1 MALWLLAR
9 TLTASK
15 FMPSLSDP
23 IISINGLGKKTSD
36 RLNQLGIH
44 SLEHLVFHL
53 PRRYQDKTSITP
65 LSRANVNDE
74 ILIEL
79 TIDRIEVVPSRQ
91 RQLLCYL
98 SDNQNHRILLRFF
111 HFTQYQKQ
119 ALIRGET
126 IQCFGEIKIGRQGL
140 EMHHPEYRVI
150 SQNQKPLL
158 ESTLSPI
165 YPLCSG
171 ISQNK
176 MKQWVNYSLEVLQ
189 ISQLDDYFEK
199 ITQQSMPSLKS
210 SLMLLHHPEK
220 NEDLSKIE
228 SFKHISQ
235 QRLII
240 EELATNQLNLLKTKK
255 ARKSKKTNAFK
266 IQDSLSN
273 KLLGSL
279 DFDLTNS
286 QSRCIKEINEDLS
299 SSEPMLRLL
308 QGDVGSGKTIVAVF
322 ALIQAVENNFQAVIM
337 APTEILARQHL
348 QNFTDYLKPLN
359 IQIAY
364 LSGSQNPQER
374 REHLDFIESG
384 EAKVVVGTHALF
396 QESVNFENLSL
407 VIIDE
412 QHKFGVH
419 QRLSLS
425 KKANKTPHQLVM
437 TATPIPRSL
446 TMSAYADLDTSVIDE
461 LPPGRQA
468 VETIALS
475 NSRRD
480 ELIEKI
486 KKISDEGRQIYW
498 VCTLIEESEVLRAE
512 SAEKT
517 FNYLT
522 DNLKDLT
529 VVMIHGKR
537 TKSEK
542 EMIMRD
548 FEKGKINLLV
558 ATTVIEVGV
567 NVPNASL
574 MIVENSERLGLAQLH
589 QLRGRVGRGSEKSIC
604 ILMYQSPLSD
614 NAKERL
620 DILRQSNDGFMIAQ
634 KDLELRGP
642 GEILGTQQTG
652 IASMKIANIVRDTYL
667 LKEAGYYSSKML
679 EASED
684 SQNAMISRWIDDE
697 KTHYFDA

>member
-1 MALWLLAR
+1 
-9 TLTASK
+9 
-15 FMPSLSDP
+15 MPSISDP
-23 IISINGLGKKTSD
+23 IISIKGLGKKTSD

-44 SLEHLVFHL
+44 TLEHLVFHL
-53 PRRYQDKTSITP
+53 PTRYQDKTSITP
-65 LSRANVNDE
+65 LSDAGIHDE
-74 ILIEL
+74 ILIEA
-79 TIDRIEVVPSRQ
+79 TIDRIEVIPSRQ

-111 HFTQYQKQ
+111 HFNQYQKQ

-126 IQCFGEIKIGRQGL
+126 MQCFGEIKIGRKGL
-140 EMHHPEYRVI
+140 EMHHPEYRI
-150 SQNQKPLL
+150 ITQNQSPLL
-158 ESTLSPI
+158 EPTLTPI

-176 MKQWVNYSLEVLQ
+176 MKQWVNYSLEVLK

-220 NEDLSKIE
+220 DEDLSKIE

-240 EELATNQLNLLKTKK
+240 EELATHRLSLLKTKK
-255 ARKSKKTNAFK
+255 ARKGKKTNAF
-266 IQDSLSN
+266 ILNNTLSDQ
-273 KLLGSL
+273 LLNSI
-279 DFDLTNS
+279 DFNLTNA
-286 QSRCIKEINEDLS
+286 QSRCIKEINDDLA

-322 ALIQAVENNFQAVIM
+322 ALIQAVENNFQAAIM

-348 QNFTDYLKPLN
+348 QNFTQYLESLN

-364 LSGSQNPQER
+364 LSGSQNTQER
-374 REHLDFIESG
+374 REQISLIESG
-384 EAKVVVGTHALF
+384 KAKVVIGTHALF
-396 QESVNFENLSL
+396 QDSVNFKDLSL

-419 QRLSLS
+419 QRLSLT
-425 KKANKTPHQLVM
+425 KKANNTPHQLVM

-446 TMSAYADLDTSVIDE
+446 TMSAYADLDTSIIDE

-475 NSRRD
+475 NLRRD
-480 ELIEKI
+480 ELISKMR
-486 KKISDEGRQIYW
+486 KISNEGRQIYW
-498 VCTLIEESEVLRAE
+498 VCTLIEESEALRAE

-517 FNYLT
+517 FKYLK
-522 DNLKDLT
+522 DHLKDLT
-529 VVMIHGKR
+529 VVMIHGR
-537 TKSEK
+537 LTKAEK
-542 EMIMRD
+542 ESIMKD
-548 FEKGKINLLV
+548 FENGRINLLV

-574 MIVENSERLGLAQLH
+574 MIVENAERLGLAQLH

-614 NAKERL
+614 YAKERL

-652 IASMKIANIVRDTYL
+652 IASMKIANIVRDAYL

-679 EASED
+679 EARLE
-684 SQNAMISRWIDDE
+684 SQNALINRWIDEE

>member
-1 MALWLLAR
+1 
-9 TLTASK
+9 
-15 FMPSLSDP
+15 MPSISDP
-23 IISINGLGKKTSD
+23 IISIKGLGKKTSD

-44 SLEHLVFHL
+44 TLEHLVFHL
-53 PRRYQDKTSITP
+53 PTRYQDKTSITP
-65 LSRANVNDE
+65 LSDAGIHDE
-74 ILIEL
+74 ILIEA
-79 TIDRIEVVPSRQ
+79 TIDRIEVIPSRQ

-111 HFTQYQKQ
+111 HFNQYQKQ

-126 IQCFGEIKIGRQGL
+126 MQCFGEIKIGRKGL
-140 EMHHPEYRVI
+140 EMHHPEYRI
-150 SQNQKPLL
+150 ITQNQSPLL
-158 ESTLSPI
+158 EPTLTPI

-176 MKQWVNYSLEVLQ
+176 MKQWVNYSLEVLK

-220 NEDLSKIE
+220 DEDLSKIE

-240 EELATNQLNLLKTKK
+240 EELATHRLSLLKTKK
-255 ARKSKKTNAFK
+255 ARKGKKTNAF
-266 IQDSLSN
+266 ILNNTLSDQ
-273 KLLGSL
+273 LLNSI
-279 DFDLTNS
+279 DFNLTNA
-286 QSRCIKEINEDLS
+286 QSRCIKEINDDLA

-322 ALIQAVENNFQAVIM
+322 ALIQAVENNFQAAIM

-348 QNFTDYLKPLN
+348 QNFTQYLESLN

-364 LSGSQNPQER
+364 LSGSQNTQER
-374 REHLDFIESG
+374 REQISLIESG
-384 EAKVVVGTHALF
+384 KAKVVIGTHALF
-396 QESVNFENLSL
+396 QDSVNFKDLSL

-419 QRLSLS
+419 QRLSLT
-425 KKANKTPHQLVM
+425 KKANNTPHQLVM

-446 TMSAYADLDTSVIDE
+446 TMSAYADLDTSIIDE
-461 LPPGRQA
+461 LPPGRQPI
-468 VETIALS
+468 ETIALS
-475 NSRRD
+475 NLRRD
-480 ELIEKI
+480 ELISKI
-486 KKISDEGRQIYW
+486 RKISNEGRQIYW
-498 VCTLIEESEVLRAE
+498 VCTLIEESEALRAE

-517 FNYLT
+517 FKYLK
-522 DNLKDLT
+522 DHLKDLT
-529 VVMIHGKR
+529 VVMIHGR
-537 TKSEK
+537 LTKAEK
-542 EMIMRD
+542 ESIMKD
-548 FEKGKINLLV
+548 FENGRINLLV

-574 MIVENSERLGLAQLH
+574 MIVENAERLGLAQLH

-614 NAKERL
+614 YAKERL

-652 IASMKIANIVRDTYL
+652 IASMKIANIVRDAYL

-679 EASED
+679 EARLE
-684 SQNAMISRWIDDE
+684 SQNALINRWIDEE

>member
-1 MALWLLAR
+1 
-9 TLTASK
+9 
-15 FMPSLSDP
+15 MPSISDP
-23 IISINGLGKKTSD
+23 IISIKGLGKKTSD

-44 SLEHLVFHL
+44 TLEHLVFHL
-53 PRRYQDKTSITP
+53 PTRYQDKTSITP
-65 LSRANVNDE
+65 LSDAGIHDE
-74 ILIEL
+74 ILIEA
-79 TIDRIEVVPSRQ
+79 TIDRIEVIPSRQ

-111 HFTQYQKQ
+111 HFNQYQKQ

-126 IQCFGEIKIGRQGL
+126 MQCFGEIKIGRKGL
-140 EMHHPEYRVI
+140 EMHHPEYRI
-150 SQNQKPLL
+150 ITQNQSPLL
-158 ESTLSPI
+158 EPTLTPI

-176 MKQWVNYSLEVLQ
+176 MKQWVNYSLEVLK

-220 NEDLSKIE
+220 DEDLSKIE

-240 EELATNQLNLLKTKK
+240 EELATHRLSLLKTKK
-255 ARKSKKTNAFK
+255 ARKGKKTNAF
-266 IQDSLSN
+266 ILNNTLSD
-273 KLLGSL
+273 KLLNSI
-279 DFDLTNS
+279 DFNLTNA
-286 QSRCIKEINEDLS
+286 QSRCIKEINDDLA

-322 ALIQAVENNFQAVIM
+322 ALLQAVENNFQAAIM

-348 QNFTDYLKPLN
+348 QNFTQYLESLN

-364 LSGSQNPQER
+364 LSGSQNTQER
-374 REHLDFIESG
+374 REQISLIESG
-384 EAKVVVGTHALF
+384 KAKVVIGTHALF
-396 QESVNFENLSL
+396 QDSVNFKDLSL

-419 QRLSLS
+419 QRLSLT
-425 KKANKTPHQLVM
+425 KKANNTPHQLVM

-446 TMSAYADLDTSVIDE
+446 TMSAYADLDTSIIDE
-461 LPPGRQA
+461 LPPGRQPI
-468 VETIALS
+468 ETIALS
-475 NSRRD
+475 NLRRD
-480 ELIEKI
+480 ELISKI
-486 KKISDEGRQIYW
+486 RKISNEGRQIYW
-498 VCTLIEESEVLRAE
+498 VCTLIEESEALRAE

-517 FNYLT
+517 FKYLK
-522 DNLKDLT
+522 DHLKDLT
-529 VVMIHGKR
+529 VVMIHGR
-537 TKSEK
+537 LTKVEK
-542 EMIMRD
+542 ESIMKD
-548 FEKGKINLLV
+548 FENGRINLLV

-574 MIVENSERLGLAQLH
+574 MIVENAERLGLAQLH

-614 NAKERL
+614 YAKERL

-652 IASMKIANIVRDTYL
+652 IASMKIANIVRDAYL

-679 EASED
+679 EARLE
-684 SQNAMISRWIDDE
+684 SQNALINRWIDEE

>member
-1 MALWLLAR
+1 
-9 TLTASK
+9 
-15 FMPSLSDP
+15 MPSISDP
-23 IISINGLGKKTSD
+23 IISIKGLGKKTSD

-44 SLEHLVFHL
+44 TLEHLVFHL
-53 PRRYQDKTSITP
+53 PTRYQDKTSITP
-65 LSRANVNDE
+65 LSDAGIHDE
-74 ILIEL
+74 ILIEA
-79 TIDRIEVVPSRQ
+79 TIDRIEVIPSRQ

-111 HFTQYQKQ
+111 HFNQYQKQ

-126 IQCFGEIKIGRQGL
+126 MQCFGEIKIGRKGL
-140 EMHHPEYRVI
+140 EMHHPEYRI
-150 SQNQKPLL
+150 ITQNQSPLL
-158 ESTLSPI
+158 EPTLTPI

-176 MKQWVNYSLEVLQ
+176 MKQWVNYSLEVLK

-220 NEDLSKIE
+220 DEDLSKIE

-240 EELATNQLNLLKTKK
+240 EELASHRLSLLKTKK
-255 ARKSKKTNAFK
+255 ARKGKKTNAF
-266 IQDSLSN
+266 ILNNTLSDQ
-273 KLLGSL
+273 LLNSI
-279 DFDLTNS
+279 DFNLTNA
-286 QSRCIKEINEDLS
+286 QSRCIKEINDDLA

-322 ALIQAVENNFQAVIM
+322 ALLQAVENNFQAAIM

-348 QNFTDYLKPLN
+348 QNFTQYLKSLN

-364 LSGSQNPQER
+364 LSGSQNTQER
-374 REHLDFIESG
+374 REQISLIESG
-384 EAKVVVGTHALF
+384 KAKVVIGTHALF
-396 QESVNFENLSL
+396 QDSVNFKDLSL

-419 QRLSLS
+419 QRLSLT
-425 KKANKTPHQLVM
+425 KKANNTPHQLVM

-446 TMSAYADLDTSVIDE
+446 TMSAYADLDTSIIDE

-475 NSRRD
+475 NLRRD
-480 ELIEKI
+480 ELISKMR
-486 KKISDEGRQIYW
+486 KISNEGRQIYW
-498 VCTLIEESEVLRAE
+498 VCTLIEESEALRAE

-517 FNYLT
+517 FKYLK
-522 DNLKDLT
+522 DHLKDLT
-529 VVMIHGKR
+529 VVMIHGR
-537 TKSEK
+537 LTKVEK
-542 EMIMRD
+542 ESIMKD
-548 FEKGKINLLV
+548 FENGRINLLV

-574 MIVENSERLGLAQLH
+574 MIVENAERLGLAQLH

-614 NAKERL
+614 YAKERL

-652 IASMKIANIVRDTYL
+652 IASMKIANIVRDAYL

-679 EASED
+679 EANLD
-684 SQNAMISRWIDDE
+684 SQNALINRWIDEE

>member
-1 MALWLLAR
+1 M
-9 TLTASK
+9 SE
-15 FMPSLSDP
+15 LSDP
-23 IISINGLGKKTSD
+23 IISISGLGKKTSD

-44 SLEHLVFHL
+44 TLEHLVFHL
-53 PRRYQDKTSITP
+53 PKRYQDKTTITP
-65 LSRANVNDE
+65 LSEVSVNDE
-74 ILIEL
+74 VLIECS
-79 TIDRIEVVPSRQ
+79 IDQIEVVPSRQ

-98 SDNQNHRILLRFF
+98 SDDQNQRILLRFF
-111 HFTQYQKQ
+111 HFSQYQKQ

-140 EMHHPEYRVI
+140 EMHHPEYRNI
-150 SQNQKPLL
+150 SKNQTPLL
-158 ESTLSPI
+158 ESTLTPI

-176 MKQWVNYSLEVLQ
+176 MKKWVNQSLEVLKM
-189 ISQLDDYFEK
+189 SLLDDHFEK
-199 ITQQSMPSLKS
+199 LTYNSMPSLKE
-210 SLMLLHHPEK
+210 SLFLLHHPNK
-220 NEDLSKIE
+220 NENLNQIE
-228 SFKHISQ
+228 AFKHISQ

-240 EELATNQLNLLKTKK
+240 EELATHQLSLLKTKK
-255 ARKSKKTNAFK
+255 ARKSKITNKFQIKNTLQKT
-266 IQDSLSN
+266 
-273 KLLGSL
+273 LLHSL
-279 DFDLTNS
+279 DFDLTEA
-286 QSRCIKEINEDLS
+286 QSRCVREIYENLS
-299 SSEPMLRLL
+299 NTEPMLRLL
-308 QGDVGSGKTIVAVF
+308 QGDVGSGKTIVAIF
-322 ALIQAVENNFQAVIM
+322 TLIQAVENSFQTAVM

-348 QNFTDYLKPLN
+348 QNFTEYLDPLN

-364 LSGSQNPQER
+364 LSGSQNTQDR
-374 REHLDFIESG
+374 REQLELIESG
-384 EAKVVVGTHALF
+384 NAKVIIGTHALF
-396 QESVNFENLSL
+396 QESVNFKNLAL

-425 KKANKTPHQLVM
+425 QKAKTIPHQLVM

-461 LPPGRQA
+461 LPPGRQP
-468 VETIALS
+468 VETVALS

-480 ELIEKI
+480 ELIGKI
-486 KKISDEGRQIYW
+486 RKISDEGRQIYW
-498 VCTLIEESEVLRAE
+498 VCTLIEESEALRAE

-517 FNYLT
+517 YNYLAS
-522 DNLKDLT
+522 NLEDLK
-529 VVMIHGKR
+529 VVMIHGR
-537 TKSEK
+537 LTKSEK
-542 EMIMRD
+542 EAIMKD
-548 FEKGKINLLV
+548 FEHGKINLLV

-614 NAKERL
+614 NAIQRL
-620 DILRQSNDGFMIAQ
+620 EVLRQSNDGFMIAQ

-652 IASMKIANIVRDTYL
+652 IASMKIANIVRDAYL
-667 LKEAGYYSSKML
+667 LKEASYYSSKML
-679 EASED
+679 EASEEN
-684 SQNAMISRWIDDE
+684 QNALINRWIDEE

>member
-1 MALWLLAR
+1 
-9 TLTASK
+9 
-15 FMPSLSDP
+15 MPSISDP
-23 IISINGLGKKTSD
+23 IISIKGLGKKTSD

-44 SLEHLVFHL
+44 TLEHLVFHL
-53 PRRYQDKTSITP
+53 PTRYQDKTSITP
-65 LSRANVNDE
+65 LSDAGIHDE
-74 ILIEL
+74 ILIEA
-79 TIDRIEVVPSRQ
+79 TIDRIEVIPSRQ

-111 HFTQYQKQ
+111 HFNQYQKQ

-126 IQCFGEIKIGRQGL
+126 MQCFGEIKIGRKGL
-140 EMHHPEYRVI
+140 EMHHPEYRI
-150 SQNQKPLL
+150 ITQNQSPLL
-158 ESTLSPI
+158 EPTLTPI

-176 MKQWVNYSLEVLQ
+176 MKQWVNYSLEVLK

-199 ITQQSMPSLKS
+199 ITQQSMPSLRS

-220 NEDLSKIE
+220 DEDLSKIE

-240 EELATNQLNLLKTKK
+240 EELASHRLSLLKTKK
-255 ARKSKKTNAFK
+255 ARKGKKTNAF
-266 IQDSLSN
+266 ILNNTLSDQ
-273 KLLGSL
+273 LLNSI
-279 DFDLTNS
+279 DFNLTNA
-286 QSRCIKEINEDLS
+286 QSRCIKEINDDLA

-322 ALIQAVENNFQAVIM
+322 ALLQAVENNFQAAIM

-348 QNFTDYLKPLN
+348 QNFTQYLESLN

-364 LSGSQNPQER
+364 LSGSQNTQER
-374 REHLDFIESG
+374 REQISLIESG
-384 EAKVVVGTHALF
+384 KAKVVIGTHALF
-396 QESVNFENLSL
+396 QDSVNFKDLSL

-419 QRLSLS
+419 QRLSLT
-425 KKANKTPHQLVM
+425 KKANNTPHQLVM

-446 TMSAYADLDTSVIDE
+446 TMSAYADLDTSIIDE
-461 LPPGRQA
+461 LPPGRQPI
-468 VETIALS
+468 ETIALS
-475 NSRRD
+475 NLRRD
-480 ELIEKI
+480 ELISKI
-486 KKISDEGRQIYW
+486 RKISNEGRQIYW
-498 VCTLIEESEVLRAE
+498 VCTLIEESEALRAE

-517 FNYLT
+517 FKYLK
-522 DNLKDLT
+522 DHLKDLT
-529 VVMIHGKR
+529 VVMIHGR
-537 TKSEK
+537 LTKAEK
-542 EMIMRD
+542 ESIMKD
-548 FEKGKINLLV
+548 FENGRINLLV

-574 MIVENSERLGLAQLH
+574 MIVENAERLGLAQLH

-614 NAKERL
+614 YAKERL

-652 IASMKIANIVRDTYL
+652 IASMKIANIVRDAYL

-679 EASED
+679 EARLE
-684 SQNAMISRWIDDE
+684 SQNALINRWIDEE

>member
-1 MALWLLAR
+1 MSA
-9 TLTASK
+9 
-15 FMPSLSDP
+15 LSDP
-23 IISINGLGKKTSD
+23 IISISGLGKKTSD

-44 SLEHLVFHL
+44 TLEHLVFHL
-53 PRRYQDKTSITP
+53 PSRYQDKTTITP
-65 LSRANVNDE
+65 LSKVSVSDE
-74 ILIEL
+74 VLIECS
-79 TIDRIEVVPSRQ
+79 IDRIEVAPSRQ

-98 SDNQNHRILLRFF
+98 SDNQNQRILLRFF
-111 HFTQYQKQ
+111 HFNQYQKQ

-126 IQCFGEIKIGRQGL
+126 LQCFGEIKIGRQGL
-140 EMHHPEYRVI
+140 EMHHPEYRIV
-150 SQNQKPLL
+150 SQNQTPLL
-158 ESTLSPI
+158 ESTLTPI

-176 MKQWVNYSLEVLQ
+176 MKQWINQSLEVLKM
-189 ISQLDDYFEK
+189 SLLDDYFEK
-199 ITQQSMPSLKS
+199 ITYNALPSLKE
-210 SLMLLHHPEK
+210 SLFLLHHPNK
-220 NEDLSKIE
+220 NENLTQIE
-228 SFKHISQ
+228 TFKHISQ

-240 EELATNQLNLLKTKK
+240 EELATHQLSLLKTKR
-255 ARKSKKTNAFK
+255 ARKRRTTNQFAIK
-266 IQDSLSN
+266 NNLSN
-273 KLLGSL
+273 NLLNSL
-279 DFDLTNS
+279 EFNLTAA
-286 QSRCIKEINEDLS
+286 QSRCIKEIHADLS
-299 SSEPMLRLL
+299 NTEPMLRLL
-308 QGDVGSGKTIVAVF
+308 QGDVGSGKTIVAIF
-322 ALIQAVENNFQAVIM
+322 ALIQAVENNFQTAVM

-364 LSGSQNPQER
+364 LSGSQNTQER
-374 REHLDFIESG
+374 REQLELIETG
-384 EAKVVVGTHALF
+384 KAKVIIGTHALF
-396 QESVNFENLSL
+396 QENVNFENLSL

-419 QRLSLS
+419 QRLSLTQ
-425 KKANKTPHQLVM
+425 KAKKTPHQLVM

-461 LPPGRQA
+461 LPPGRQP
-468 VETIALS
+468 VETVALS

-480 ELIEKI
+480 ELIGKI
-486 KKISDEGRQIYW
+486 RKISDEGRQIYW
-498 VCTLIEESEVLRAE
+498 VCTLIEESEALRAE

-517 FNYLT
+517 FNYLSS
-522 DNLKDLT
+522 NLEDLK
-529 VVMIHGKR
+529 VVMIHGR
-537 TKSEK
+537 LTKPEK
-542 EMIMRD
+542 DAIMSA
-548 FEKGKINLLV
+548 FAQGNINLLV

-614 NAKERL
+614 NAKQRL
-620 DILRQSNDGFMIAQ
+620 EVLRQSNDGFMIAQ

-652 IASMKIANIVRDTYL
+652 IASMKIANIVRDAYL
-667 LKEAGYYSSKML
+667 LKEASYYSSKML
-679 EASED
+679 EASEE
-684 SQNAMISRWIDDE
+684 SQNALIDRWIDEE

>member
-1 MALWLLAR
+1 
-9 TLTASK
+9 
-15 FMPSLSDP
+15 MPSISDP
-23 IISINGLGKKTSD
+23 IISIKGLGKKTSD

-44 SLEHLVFHL
+44 TLEHLVFHL
-53 PRRYQDKTSITP
+53 PSRYQDKTSITP
-65 LSRANVNDE
+65 LSDARINDE
-74 ILIEL
+74 ILIEA
-79 TIDRIEVVPSRQ
+79 TIDRIEVIPSRQ

-98 SDNQNHRILLRFF
+98 SDQQNHRILLRFF

-119 ALIRGET
+119 ALIRGESM
-126 IQCFGEIKIGRQGL
+126 QCFGEIKIGRKGL
-140 EMHHPEYRVI
+140 EMHHPEYRI
-150 SQNQKPLL
+150 TSQNQRPLL
-158 ESTLSPI
+158 EQNLSPI

-176 MKQWVNYSLEVLQ
+176 MKQWINYSLEVLK

-199 ITQQSMPSLKS
+199 ITQHSMPSLKS

-228 SFKHISQ
+228 TFKHISQ

-240 EELATNQLNLLKTKK
+240 EELATHQLSLLKTKK
-255 ARKSKKTNAFK
+255 ARKGKKTNAFILK
-266 IQDSLSN
+266 NTLSD
-273 KLLGSL
+273 KLLDSL
-279 DFDLTNS
+279 DFKLTNA
-286 QSRCIKEINEDLS
+286 QSSCIKEINDDLA

-322 ALIQAVENNFQAVIM
+322 ALIQAVENNFQAAIM

-348 QNFTDYLKPLN
+348 QNFTHYLESLD

-364 LSGSQNPQER
+364 LSGSQNTQER
-374 REHLDFIESG
+374 REQLSLIESG
-384 EAKVVVGTHALF
+384 EAKVVIGTHALF
-396 QESVNFENLSL
+396 QESVSFKDLSL

-419 QRLSLS
+419 QRLSLT
-425 KKANKTPHQLVM
+425 KKAQTTPHQLVM

-475 NSRRD
+475 NARRE
-480 ELIEKI
+480 ELITKI
-486 KKISDEGRQIYW
+486 RKISDEGRQIYW
-498 VCTLIEESEVLRAE
+498 VCTLIEESEALRAE

-517 FNYLT
+517 FTYLK
-522 DNLKDLT
+522 DHLEDLT
-529 VVMIHGKR
+529 VVMIHGKLS
-537 TKSEK
+537 KVEK
-542 EMIMRD
+542 ESIMKD
-548 FEKGKINLLV
+548 FENGLINLLV

-574 MIVENSERLGLAQLH
+574 MIVENAERLGLAQLH

-614 NAKERL
+614 NARERL

-652 IASMKIANIVRDTYL
+652 IASMKIANIIRDAYL

-679 EASED
+679 EASLE
-684 SQNAMISRWIDDE
+684 SQNALINRWIDEE

>member
-1 MALWLLAR
+1 
-9 TLTASK
+9 
-15 FMPSLSDP
+15 MPSISDP
-23 IISINGLGKKTSD
+23 IISIKGLGKKTSD

-44 SLEHLVFHL
+44 TLEHLVFHL
-53 PRRYQDKTSITP
+53 PTRYQDKTSITP
-65 LSRANVNDE
+65 LSDAGIHDE
-74 ILIEL
+74 ILIEA
-79 TIDRIEVVPSRQ
+79 TIDRIEVIPSRQ

-111 HFTQYQKQ
+111 HFNQYQKQ

-126 IQCFGEIKIGRQGL
+126 MQCFGEIKIGRKGL
-140 EMHHPEYRVI
+140 EMHHPEYRI
-150 SQNQKPLL
+150 ITQNQSPLL
-158 ESTLSPI
+158 EPTLTPI

-176 MKQWVNYSLEVLQ
+176 MKQWVNYSLEVLK

-220 NEDLSKIE
+220 DEDLSKIE

-240 EELATNQLNLLKTKK
+240 EELATHRLSLLKTKK
-255 ARKSKKTNAFK
+255 ARKGKKTNAF
-266 IQDSLSN
+266 ILNNTLSD
-273 KLLGSL
+273 KLLNSI
-279 DFDLTNS
+279 DFNLTNA
-286 QSRCIKEINEDLS
+286 QSRCIKEINDDLA

-322 ALIQAVENNFQAVIM
+322 ALIQAVENNFQAAIM

-348 QNFTDYLKPLN
+348 QNFTQYLESLN

-364 LSGSQNPQER
+364 LSGSQNTQER
-374 REHLDFIESG
+374 REQISLIESG
-384 EAKVVVGTHALF
+384 KAKVVIGTHALF
-396 QESVNFENLSL
+396 QDSVNFKDLSL

-419 QRLSLS
+419 QRLSLT
-425 KKANKTPHQLVM
+425 KKANNTPHQLVM

-446 TMSAYADLDTSVIDE
+446 TMSAYADLDTSIIDE

-475 NSRRD
+475 NLRRD
-480 ELIEKI
+480 ELISKI
-486 KKISDEGRQIYW
+486 RKISNEGRQIYW
-498 VCTLIEESEVLRAE
+498 VCTLIEESEALRAE

-517 FNYLT
+517 FKYLK
-522 DNLKDLT
+522 DHLKDLT
-529 VVMIHGKR
+529 VVMIHGR
-537 TKSEK
+537 LTKAEK
-542 EMIMRD
+542 ESIMKD
-548 FEKGKINLLV
+548 FEKGRINLLV

-574 MIVENSERLGLAQLH
+574 MIVENAERLGLAQLH

-614 NAKERL
+614 YAKERL

-652 IASMKIANIVRDTYL
+652 IASMKIANIVRDAYL

-679 EASED
+679 EARLE
-684 SQNAMISRWIDDE
+684 SQNALINRWIDEE

>member
-1 MALWLLAR
+1 
-9 TLTASK
+9 
-15 FMPSLSDP
+15 MPSISDP
-23 IISINGLGKKTSD
+23 IISIKGLGKKTSD

-44 SLEHLVFHL
+44 TLEHLVFHL
-53 PRRYQDKTSITP
+53 PTRYQDKTSITP
-65 LSRANVNDE
+65 LSDAGIHDE
-74 ILIEL
+74 ILIEA
-79 TIDRIEVVPSRQ
+79 TIDRIEVIPSRQ

-111 HFTQYQKQ
+111 HFNQYQKQ

-126 IQCFGEIKIGRQGL
+126 MQCFGEIKIGRKGL
-140 EMHHPEYRVI
+140 EMHHPEYRI
-150 SQNQKPLL
+150 ITQNQSPLL
-158 ESTLSPI
+158 EPTLTPI

-176 MKQWVNYSLEVLQ
+176 MKQWVNYSLEVLK

-199 ITQQSMPSLKS
+199 ITQQSMPSLRS

-220 NEDLSKIE
+220 DEDLSKIE

-240 EELATNQLNLLKTKK
+240 EELATHRLSLLKTKK
-255 ARKSKKTNAFK
+255 ARKGKKTNAF
-266 IQDSLSN
+266 ILNNTLSD
-273 KLLGSL
+273 KLLNSI
-279 DFDLTNS
+279 DFNLTNA
-286 QSRCIKEINEDLS
+286 QSRCIKEINDDLA

-322 ALIQAVENNFQAVIM
+322 ALIQAVENNFQAAIM

-348 QNFTDYLKPLN
+348 QNFTQYLESLN

-364 LSGSQNPQER
+364 LSGSQNTQER
-374 REHLDFIESG
+374 REQISLIESG
-384 EAKVVVGTHALF
+384 KAKVVIGTHALF
-396 QESVNFENLSL
+396 QDSVNFKDLSL

-419 QRLSLS
+419 QRLSLT
-425 KKANKTPHQLVM
+425 KKANNTPHQLVM

-446 TMSAYADLDTSVIDE
+446 TMSAYADLDTSIIDE

-475 NSRRD
+475 NLRRD
-480 ELIEKI
+480 ELISKMR
-486 KKISDEGRQIYW
+486 KISNEGRQIYW
-498 VCTLIEESEVLRAE
+498 VCTLIEESEALRAE

-517 FNYLT
+517 FKYLK
-522 DNLKDLT
+522 DHLKDLT
-529 VVMIHGKR
+529 VVMIHGR
-537 TKSEK
+537 LTKAEK
-542 EMIMRD
+542 ESIMKD
-548 FEKGKINLLV
+548 FENGRINLLV

-574 MIVENSERLGLAQLH
+574 MIVENAERLGLAQLH

-614 NAKERL
+614 YAKERL

-652 IASMKIANIVRDTYL
+652 IASMKIANIVRDAYL
-667 LKEAGYYSSKML
+667 LKEVGYYSSKML
-679 EASED
+679 EARLE
-684 SQNAMISRWIDDE
+684 SQNALINRWIDEE